1 MLVLGF
7 RFFFVIGPVLTAWAV
22 ILAVLGI
29 TRPGFPGRLGGQR
42 VVIGVTLVLM
52 LTTVL
57 SAMIGAKFEHTEQA
71 KSGPAAHGKRGSPQ
85 P

>member
-1 MLVLGF
+1 VLVLGF
-7 RFFFVIGPVLTAWAV
+7 RFFFVVGPVLAAWAV
-22 ILAVLGI
+22 VLGVLGI
-29 TRPGFPGRLGGQR
+29 MRPGFPGRIGGQR
-42 VVIGVTLVLM
+42 IVIAITAALM

-57 SAMIGAKFEHTEQA
+57 SAMIGAKFEHTEQV

>member
-1 MLVLGF
+1 MLVVAF

-22 ILAVLGI
+22 VLAVIGI

-42 VVIGVTLVLM
+42 IVIGVTLVLM
-52 LTTVL
+52 LITVL
-57 SAMIGAKFEHTEQA
+57 SAMIGAKFEHPEQV
-71 KSGPAAHGKRGSPQ
+71 KSGPEAHGKRGSPQ